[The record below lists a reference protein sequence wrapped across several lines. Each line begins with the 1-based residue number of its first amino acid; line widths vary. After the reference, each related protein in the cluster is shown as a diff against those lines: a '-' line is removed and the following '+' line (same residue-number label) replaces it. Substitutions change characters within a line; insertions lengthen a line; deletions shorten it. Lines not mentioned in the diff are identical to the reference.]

1 MESLVHRLSDN
12 VERLKLSIEVI
23 RAHDFLGA
31 DVPTS
36 CTDDLYRHVTS
47 TSVDVLQTVVDEY
60 GENEIGLSIARAK
73 KVMLTYD
80 NDLLNELKIK
90 YARDVIVR
98 SQADEVF
105 VDPEHIHVRA
115 TEFIVPKTWQR
126 LKTIEPILGSTPNI
140 FLPDTFPLL
149 ESVMACELTTNA
161 VQPSIR
167 EIFANRSTMKASQ
180 IPNVVHL
187 CCSEIEIDIPL
198 SHVIET
204 HHWRK
209 DKTPNAKIVIQCDR
223 IVQLPETV
231 IVANGRFVRPSQHD
245 HCKTVSWPCKLKSDK
260 KRYLCCNL
268 IIEATDEPLE
278 FYHCYF
284 YDEYHDQL
292 SKEEVLKLIP
302 NATII

>member
-1 MESLVHRLSDN
+1 MESLAHRLSDN

-31 DVPTS
+31 DVPMS
-36 CTDDLYRHVTS
+36 CTDDLYRQVTS
-47 TSVDVLQTVVDEY
+47 TSVDVLQNVVDEY

-105 VDPEHIHVRA
+105 VDPEHIHVRGTA
-115 TEFIVPKTWQR
+115 FTVPETWKHLR
-126 LKTIEPILGSTPNI
+126 TIDAILDGLPYI

-149 ESVMACELTTNA
+149 ESVMAYDLTSDSP
-161 VQPSIR
+161 QPSIR
-167 EIFANRSTMKASQ
+167 KLSAHYSTMKASQ

-187 CCSEIEIDIPL
+187 YCSEIEIDIPL
-198 SHVIET
+198 PHVIET

-209 DKTPNAKIVIQCDR
+209 DKTPNAKIVIEHDR
-223 IVQLPETV
+223 SVQLPETV
-231 IVANGRFVRPSQHD
+231 IMANGRFVRPEKSD
-245 HCKTVSWPCKLKSDK
+245 HCKFDFRPYKLKPGK
-260 KRYLCCNL
+260 KRYLRCNL

-292 SKEEVLKLIP
+292 GEKEVLKLMP